1 MESFAGK
8 KILVTGVLNNRS
20 IAHAIAS
27 ELAARGATLAL
38 SHQPGE
44 RLQAKVEALAGK
56 DFPQARLYPL
66 DVASDEQCDSLAA
79 ALRRDFD
86 TIDGFVHSIAYVDRG
101 ALDGSYHER
110 TSRADFA
117 QALDI
122 SAYSLTALASRLAGI
137 MPPGAAIVCLTY
149 IGSQL
154 AIPNYNVMGVAKA
167 ALESSVRYLAA
178 SLGPAGVRVNAI
190 SAGPIKTLAASG
202 ISGLGAMLRQ
212 VAATSPLRRNIT
224 GREVGAAAAFL
235 LGDAAS
241 GITGEII
248 HVDAGAHI
256 SSGIGGDDTS

>member
-20 IAHAIAS
+20 IAYAIARV
-27 ELAARGATLAL
+27 LTDRGASLAITY
-38 SHQPGE
+38 QPDD
-44 RLQAKVEALAGK
+44 RLRAKVEALAGN
-56 DFPQARLYPL
+56 DFPEAKLYPL
-66 DVASDEQCDSLAA
+66 DVASDQQCDALAE
-79 ALRRDFD
+79 ALAKDFGN
-86 TIDGFVHSIAYVDRG
+86 IDGFVHSVAYVDRSALAG
-101 ALDGSYHER
+101 AYHES
-110 TSRADFA
+110 TSRAHFA

-122 SAYSLTALASRLAGI
+122 SSYSLTALAAKLAGI
-137 MPPGAAIVCLTY
+137 MPPGSAIVSLTY

-212 VAATSPLRRNIT
+212 VAATSPLRRNVAQE
-224 GREVGAAAAFL
+224 EVGTTAAFL
-235 LGDAAS
+235 LGRDAS

-248 HVDAGAHI
+248 HVDAGQHI
-256 SSGIGGDDTS
+256 SSGVEGA